1 MRSGKSMI
9 LASIAGS
16 HHDGCN
22 YDVYDAH
29 RDNYARK
36 EGNYQLALGHV
47 RSALTLIE
55 RNLRR
60 RRIWKR
66 IARTFHFSFARE
78 SRRNSRGNAK
88 LLSELSRLLPLVLA
102 IASLNLYSK
111 VSS

>member
-16 HHDGCN
+16 HH
-22 YDVYDAH
+22 
-29 RDNYARK
+29 
-36 EGNYQLALGHV
+36 
-47 RSALTLIE
+47 E
-55 RNLRR
+55 RMQLRR
-60 RRIWKR
+60 VRRASGQLRAKGRKPSAGSRTRQKR
-66 IARTFHFSFARE
+66 VDADRAKTPDLEAHSAYVFRFSLARE